1 LPTEGRIITQP
12 ILKVEGLTHT
22 YNPGTSLEIRALDEV
37 SLDVHPGECVGIVGG
52 TGSGKTTLVQHF
64 NGLLKPSAGKVYVE
78 GKDLSQPGISW
89 PDLRRRVGLVFQYP
103 EHQLFEES
111 VFEDIAF
118 VLRRQKTLSREE
130 VEKRV
135 KAACLL
141 VGLEEEK
148 FSRRSPFELSG
159 GEMRRVALAG
169 VLVQE
174 PVILIL
180 DEPTVGLD
188 GAGKREILREM
199 EILHRSGKTVIIVS
213 HAVEEIAPLVDRLI
227 VMEEGKILFSG
238 SPGEVFT
245 SLLEKERM
253 TFLVP
258 HIFRLCHTLRAR
270 GWDLPQ
276 GVVRVEEALLAIE
289 RCLNIGRFEPSTG
302 N

>member
-1 LPTEGRIITQP
+1 
-12 ILKVEGLTHT
+12 
-22 YNPGTSLEIRALDEV
+22 
-37 SLDVHPGECVGIVGG
+37 VGIVGE

-78 GKDLSQPGISW
+78 GKDVSQPGISW
-89 PDLRRRVGLVFQYP
+89 PELRRRVGLVFQYP

-111 VFEDIAF
+111 VFEDVAF
-118 VLRRQKTLSREE
+118 VLRQQKTLSREE

-141 VGLEEEK
+141 VGLDEEK
-148 FSRRSPFELSG
+148 FGRRSPFELSG

-169 VLVQE
+169 VLVQD
-174 PVILIL
+174 PAILIL

-199 EILHRSGKTVIIVS
+199 ETLHRSGKTVIIVS
-213 HAVEEIAPLVDRLI
+213 HAVEEIVDLVDRLI
-227 VMEEGKILFSG
+227 VMEAGKILFSG
-238 SPGEVFT
+238 SPAEVFS
-245 SLLEKERM
+245 SLLEKKRM

-258 HIFRLCHTLRAR
+258 PIFRLFHDLRAQ
-270 GWDLPQ
+270 GWDLPE
-276 GVVRVEEALLAIE
+276 GVLRVEEALPAIE
-289 RCLNIGRFEPSTG
+289 RRLSKGRFEPSMG